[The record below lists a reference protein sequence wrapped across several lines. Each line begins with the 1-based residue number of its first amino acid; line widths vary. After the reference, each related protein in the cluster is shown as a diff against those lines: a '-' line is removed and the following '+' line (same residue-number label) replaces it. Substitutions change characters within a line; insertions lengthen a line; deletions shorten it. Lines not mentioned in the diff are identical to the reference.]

1 MINTKIIQQKKIA
14 LSPFDRAFIRPPT
27 PSAKIKNRNAMETTP
42 IRFSQRCVLHGS
54 VWPIICHPITS
65 TGFYL
70 SILSQLRVQST
81 PILVIDLGEELAAP
95 FVRCRRRFR
104 ASKTIFQSRTWAFLN
119 LLPLVTGMGYSEI
132 FRGLSLKRWYES
144 SNPN

>member
-1 MINTKIIQQKKIA
+1 
-14 LSPFDRAFIRPPT
+14 
-27 PSAKIKNRNAMETTP
+27 METTP
-42 IRFSQRCVLHGS
+42 IRFQPAMRTPWVCLAHHLPPDYEHPVLFVDTVTVTRPEH
-54 VWPIICHPITS
+54 
-65 TGFYL
+65 
-70 SILSQLRVQST
+70 